1 MKYLFLSFAVSV
13 SNLSSSFFS
22 NLDPAPYTAV
32 ERFIKLPD
40 TLYAH
45 QRIFIPQYNFQ
56 NAQVSILYDGNIFD
70 AQKVTGE
77 SFLTL
82 PSLSVDTASAVIEI
96 KSRFIIQTDT
106 VIYISERWL
115 EFFLDPDLQFSI
127 LWEGSRP
134 LVYSLV
140 SSGREQSPTTAAHTK
155 IFDKKP
161 SSEFYD
167 GGLMRWW
174 MSIQRTHNVKVITD
188 SGEERFF
195 PVLENGTHAPL
206 SGTYHMVG
214 RQASHGC
221 IRNPL
226 AKVYYDNLDVGDRVE
241 MHYRNSGT
249 SYRHER
255 INGAYRYI
263 TWDPV
268 LSVDSTLVEYVE
280 KARMRIES
288 EFGIQRMSKE
298 EK

>member
-1 MKYLFLSFAVSV
+1 MKYLYLLSVVSISSV
-13 SNLSSSFFS
+13 SSTFFS
-22 NLDPAPYTAV
+22 NLDPAPYKAV
-32 ERFIKLPD
+32 ERFIELPD

-45 QRIFIPQYNFQ
+45 QRIFIPGYNFA
-56 NAQVSILYDGNIFD
+56 NIRVSVLYDGNIFD
-70 AQKVTGE
+70 VQRDSGAR
-77 SFLTL
+77 FLTL
-82 PSLSVDTASAVIEI
+82 PSLSEDTAYAVIQI
-96 KSRFIIQTDT
+96 TSRFLSQTDT
-106 VIYISERWL
+106 VTYISERWL

-134 LVYSLV
+134 LIYSLV
-140 SSGREQSPTTAAHTK
+140 STGRTQSPTTAAHTK

-241 MHYRNSGT
+241 MHYRNSGQ

-268 LSVDSTLVEYVE
+268 LSVDSSLLDYVE
-280 KARMRIES
+280 EARMRIDM
-288 EFGIQRMSKE
+288 EFSIQRTSKE